1 MQCPKCGKDT
11 NITDTYCGKCG
22 AELPKNAEYASIY
35 GLFKILSLANLFTIV
50 PYFALTLLSLGILD
64 GILKIDNSYA
74 SGNVMLKILIVVY
87 IALSA
92 LFAGNTTFSNREN
105 EEEISAE
112 ITTNVL
118 LIILLVGLF
127 VIIYGMI

>member
-1 MQCPKCGKDT
+1 
-11 NITDTYCGKCG
+11 
-22 AELPKNAEYASIY
+22 
-35 GLFKILSLANLFTIV
+35 
-50 PYFALTLLSLGILD
+50 
-64 GILKIDNSYA
+64 
-74 SGNVMLKILIVVY
+74 MLKILIVVY